1 MSYDPQR
8 AIERRRQFAEIEA
21 ELKTIQKKLHWRQGI
36 DRRAV
41 LACRYL
47 TSGAMFARISTVTDF
62 TVGLKREGAKLVRPV
77 ASPATAITDL
87 LVPDIL
93 KKCGRQS
100 PHSFSPKGLPWIW
113 L

>member
-1 MSYDPQR
+1 M
-8 AIERRRQFAEIEA
+8 
-21 ELKTIQKKLHWRQGI
+21 LHREH
-36 DRRAV
+36 
-41 LACRYL
+41 
-47 TSGAMFARISTVTDF
+47 SAMFARISTVTDF